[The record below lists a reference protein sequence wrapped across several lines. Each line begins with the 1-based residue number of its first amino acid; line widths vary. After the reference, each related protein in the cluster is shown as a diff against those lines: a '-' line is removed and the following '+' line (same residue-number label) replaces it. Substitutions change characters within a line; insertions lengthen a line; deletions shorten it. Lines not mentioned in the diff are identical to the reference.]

1 MVNTNEQTAWLR
13 GIPILLIHSW
23 QPIAI

>member
-23 QPIAI
+23 QPI